1 MRPTRRS
8 VRGLLAVGLLIL
20 PAYSA
25 SDRWLV
31 WSTAHGVP
39 FLTTAARWHRAVQK
53 LASASIGPTISVVRA
68 PTATG
73 VAVRGLPPSQV
84 PMSLPAVPQKAVVT
98 VQPGQT
104 LWAIAQAHGVTV
116 ETLQAANG
124 LAKTRSIEVG
134 QQIVIPGHSSAAI
147 VLPAAAVAAAAQPPA
162 RRPISVVVGDGETL
176 WDIAQTYGV
185 SVDAIVEANAMP
197 NGDVIRPGQRLVL
210 PYGATEV
217 PARVA
222 LSTRLRSV
230 VSIATTFVWPTRG
243 RITSGFGF
251 RTHPVFGTREM
262 HTGIDIGAPLGTP
275 VVSAREGRVIWAGW
289 YGGYGM
295 LVRVDHGSG
304 LITAYSHLSKIS
316 VKVGQILHP
325 GDLVG
330 RVGST
335 GFSTGPH
342 LLFEI
347 QIHGRPLDPL
357 KYL

>member
-1 MRPTRRS
+1 MRPTRRT

-31 WSTAHGVP
+31 WSTSHAVP
-39 FLTTAARWHRAVQK
+39 FLTTATRQRHAVQR
-53 LASASIGPTISVVRA
+53 LASASIGPTIALIPA
-68 PTATG
+68 PTASG
-73 VAVRGLPPSQV
+73 VAVRSSPASL
-84 PMSLPAVPQKAVVT
+84 PMSLNAVPAKAVVT
-98 VQPGQT
+98 VQAGQT

-134 QQIVIPGHSSAAI
+134 QQIMIPGHSSAAI
-147 VLPAAAVAAAAQPPA
+147 ALPTTAVAAAAQPPA
-162 RRPISVVVGDGETL
+162 RRPLSVVVGDGETL

-185 SVDAIVEANAMP
+185 SVDAIVEANALP
-197 NGDVIRPGQRLVL
+197 NGDLIRPGQRLVL

-222 LSTRLRSV
+222 LSNRLRSV
-230 VSIATTFVWPTRG
+230 VSIATTFVWPARG

-262 HTGIDIGAPLGTP
+262 HTGIDIGAPLGAP

-295 LVRVDHGSG
+295 FVRVDHGSG

-325 GDLVG
+325 GDLIG

-347 QIHGRPLDPL
+347 RIHGRPLDPL

>member
-31 WSTAHGVP
+31 WSTSRAIP
-39 FLTTAARWHRAVQK
+39 FLTTATRFQHAVRR
-53 LASASIGPTISVVRA
+53 LASASIGPTLAVIPP
-68 PTATG
+68 PTGTG
-73 VAVRGLPPSQV
+73 VAVRGPAASLV
-84 PMSLPAVPQKAVVT
+84 PMSLNAVPAKAIVT
-98 VQPGQT
+98 VQTGQT

-116 ETLQAANG
+116 
-124 LAKTRSIEVG
+124 
-134 QQIVIPGHSSAAI
+134 
-147 VLPAAAVAAAAQPPA
+147 
-162 RRPISVVVGDGETL
+162 
-176 WDIAQTYGV
+176 
-185 SVDAIVEANAMP
+185 DAIVEANALP
-197 NGDVIRPGQRLVL
+197 NGDLIRPGQQLVM
-210 PYGATEV
+210 PYGVTEV

-222 LSTRLRSV
+222 LSNRLRSV
-230 VSIATTFVWPTRG
+230 VSIATTFMWPARG

-262 HTGIDIGAPLGTP
+262 HTGIDIGAPLGAP
-275 VVSAREGRVIWAGW
+275 VVSSREGKVIWAGW
-289 YGGYGM
+289 YGGYGL

-325 GDLVG
+325 GDLIG

-347 QIHGRPLDPL
+347 RIHGRPLDPL

>member
-1 MRPTRRS
+1 
-8 VRGLLAVGLLIL
+8 
-20 PAYSA
+20 
-25 SDRWLV
+25 V
-31 WSTAHGVP
+31 WSTSHAIP
-39 FLTTAARWHRAVQK
+39 FLTTATKLHHAVQR
-53 LASASIGPTISVVRA
+53 LTSASIGPRIAVIPA

-73 VAVRGLPPSQV
+73 VAVRGAPPSLV
-84 PMSLPAVPQKAVVT
+84 PMSLNAVPPKAVVT
-98 VQPGQT
+98 VQAGQT

-116 ETLQAANG
+116 ETLQTANG

-134 QQIVIPGHSSAAI
+134 QQIVIPDHSSAAI
-147 VLPAAAVAAAAQPPA
+147 ALPTAAVATAAQPPA
-162 RRPISVVVGDGETL
+162 RRPLSVVVGDGETL
-176 WDIAQTYGV
+176 WDLAQTYGV
-185 SVDAIVEANAMP
+185 SVDAIVETNALP
-197 NGDVIRPGQRLVL
+197 NGDLIRPGQKLVM
-210 PYGATEV
+210 PYGATEL

-222 LSTRLRSV
+222 LSNRLRSV
-230 VSIATTFVWPTRG
+230 VSIATTFVWPARG

-251 RTHPVFGTREM
+251 RMHPVFGTREM
-262 HTGIDIGAPLGTP
+262 HTGIDIGAPLGAP
-275 VVSAREGRVIWAGW
+275 VVSSREGRVIWAGW

-304 LITAYSHLSKIS
+304 LMTAYSHLSHIS

-347 QIHGRPLDPL
+347 RIHGRPLDPL

>member
-31 WSTAHGVP
+31 WSTSRAVP
-39 FLTTAARWHRAVQK
+39 FLATATRWHHAVQR
-53 LASASIGPTISVVRA
+53 LASASIGPTIAVIPA
-68 PTATG
+68 PTGSG
-73 VAVRGLPPSQV
+73 VAVRSAPASV
-84 PMSLPAVPQKAVVT
+84 VTMSLNAVPPKAVVT
-98 VQPGQT
+98 VQAGQT

-116 ETLQAANG
+116 ESLQAANG

-134 QQIVIPGHSSAAI
+134 QQIVIPAHSSAAI
-147 VLPAAAVAAAAQPPA
+147 ALPTTAVAAAAQPPA
-162 RRPISVVVGDGETL
+162 RRPLSVVVGDGETL

-185 SVDAIVEANAMP
+185 SVDAIVEANALP
-197 NGDVIRPGQRLVL
+197 NGDLIRPGQRLVL

-222 LSTRLRSV
+222 LSNRLRSV
-230 VSIATTFVWPTRG
+230 VSIATTFVWPARG

-262 HTGIDIGAPLGTP
+262 HTGIDIGAPLGAP
-275 VVSAREGRVIWAGW
+275 VVSAREGKVIWAGW

-316 VKVGQILHP
+316 VKIGQILHP
-325 GDLVG
+325 GDLIG

-347 QIHGRPLDPL
+347 RIHGRPLDPL